1 MQTISK
7 QDVELIKTDFMLRW
21 CGKIQELTKLRRSKM
36 SQSDM
41 AFLSSRSLKTIQRF
55 ENYSC
60 FDAELMFIYNRLL
73 SDL

>member
-41 AFLSSRSLKTIQRF
+41 AFLSGRSLKTIQRF
-55 ENYSC
+55 ESYKVY
-60 FDAELMFIYNRLL
+60 DPELMFIYNRILA
-73 SDL
+73 